1 MYRIVKHKSL
11 LVSAFLLVA
20 ILVAGMLITGSF
32 SESDPIVTYESE
44 FRKEEL
50 PQISRFNGKAFIQ
63 SKMGA
68 QSDLSDLKLIAQLP
82 VNLERS
88 NFLQDLK
95 FQLETPNK
103 SVPIQ
108 IIPEESYIQTG
119 NLSNGDIIRW
129 GAITGNISIDAGKPQ
144 TVVIGVF
151 EIPSQQKASFT
162 FALHAG
168 NGNPP
173 VALSFGN
180 LTPNEEILQV
190 IKEDSKG

>member
-1 MYRIVKHKSL
+1 MCRIGKYKFVSAVL
-11 LVSAFLLVA
+11 LVV
-20 ILVAGMLITGSF
+20 ILAVGMLITGSF
-32 SESDPIVTYESE
+32 SDSDPIVTYESE
-44 FRKEEL
+44 LRKEEL
-50 PQISRFNGKAFIQ
+50 PQINRFYGKTFIQ

-82 VNLERS
+82 VNLEHS
-88 NFLQDLK
+88 NFWQDLK
-95 FQLETPNK
+95 FQLETRNK
-103 SVPIQ
+103 SVPIK

-129 GAITGNISIDAGKPQ
+129 GAITGNISIDAGKLQ

-168 NGNPP
+168 DGNPP

-180 LTPNEEILQV
+180 LTPNEEILQI
-190 IKEDSKG
+190 IKGERKE